1 MTLAHLTASAGLA
14 WALAGAPAAAQS
26 PLSAALDLYA
36 AASYD
41 DALAAL
47 DGARHA
53 QPSVDDLVTI
63 ERHRLL
69 CLVALGRTA
78 AAQEVVVGLLDARPD
93 FVLTAGDASPRVRAV
108 FDAARARILPA
119 LVRRRYG
126 DARRAY
132 DAGQFDAAADG
143 FFHVVGLLADPAV
156 AALDS
161 SMSDLLTLADG
172 FLQLSGAARERARA
186 ASDLETVRA
195 AMRVVRASNAPP
207 SPVLPAMLSSGSAIA
222 AWTLRPVALPQPPPA
237 AVDDEADT
245 PGVPAPVESP
255 RFAPMGIFTYDWRD
269 ADVAP
274 PVAVA
279 QPVTGW
285 WGSMREPAAGTQL
298 GAIEVVVD
306 ESGGVADARIYL
318 SVNRVYDAVL
328 LESVKQW
335 RYRPAMKDGRA
346 VKYRRVT
353 GVVSGR

>member
-1 MTLAHLTASAGLA
+1 MTLAHLTTAAGLA
-14 WALAGAPAAAQS
+14 WALAVVPAAAQS

-53 QPSVDDLVTI
+53 QPSTDDLVTI
-63 ERHRLL
+63 DRHRLL

-78 AAQEVVVGLLDARPD
+78 AAQDVVAGLLDARPD

-108 FDAARARILPA
+108 FDAARARVLPD
-119 LVRRRYG
+119 LVRRRYA

-132 DAGQFDAAADG
+132 DAGQFDTAADG
-143 FFHVVGLLADPAV
+143 FSQLVGLLATPAM

-161 SMSDLLTLADG
+161 STSDLVTLADG
-172 FLQLSGAARERARA
+172 FLQLSIAARARTRA
-186 ASDLETVRA
+186 ATDLQIVRA
-195 AMRVVRASNAPP
+195 AMRVVQVTNP
-207 SPVLPAMLSSGSAIA
+207 SPASELPAMLASGSPVAS
-222 AWTLRPVALPQPPPA
+222 WTMRPVALPHPPPA
-237 AVDDEADT
+237 AGEVDVAT
-245 PGVPAPVESP
+245 PGAAVAVESP
-255 RFAPMGIFTYDWRD
+255 KFAPLGIFTYDWRD
-269 ADVAP
+269 ADVTP

-285 WGSMREPAAGTQL
+285 WGSMREPAVGTQL
-298 GAIEVVVD
+298 GAVELVVD
-306 ESGGVADARIYL
+306 ESGGVTDARVYL

-335 RYRPAMKDGRA
+335 RYRPAVRDGRA

-353 GVVSGR
+353 GVVAGR